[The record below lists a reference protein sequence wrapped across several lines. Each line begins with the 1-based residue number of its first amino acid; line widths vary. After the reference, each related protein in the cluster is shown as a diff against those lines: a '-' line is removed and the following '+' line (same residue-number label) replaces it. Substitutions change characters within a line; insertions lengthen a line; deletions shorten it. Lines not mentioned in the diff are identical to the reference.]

1 MTEGVPA
8 LVDHLFRH
16 RAGQMISSLA
26 RIFGVAHMDLAEDVV
41 QDAMLQAL
49 RVWPFH
55 GIPDDPTAWL
65 FRVARNRALDAVRRD
80 ASLHAK
86 QPAIAAWLRLETTPA
101 TLADASGPSAVPE
114 TDVGDGELGL
124 LFACCH
130 PAIPADAGIA
140 LALRTVAGFSTP
152 EIARAF
158 LVEES
163 AVAQRLVRAKRRLR
177 EANVSLDVPADPDD
191 LTARRDAVL
200 GAIYLMFNEGY
211 AAGEGDA
218 LIRRDLCGEA
228 LRLTLLMRGNPATHA
243 PAVDALIAL
252 FCFQMARL
260 PTRTTDGGDV
270 VLLIDQDR
278 SRWDRDLIG
287 AGFRHLDRAATGPTL
302 TSYHLQAQIAS
313 CHAIASSYG
322 DTNWRAILDAYDL
335 LVTVD
340 ASPVVLVNRAI
351 ATSMVHGP
359 AAGLAELERASE
371 YTGVPR
377 YVWYHAARAYLSAE
391 SGQPSSAREHY
402 TRALAL
408 TFSAPARRHLAGRLS
423 ALADD

>member
-1 MTEGVPA
+1 
-8 LVDHLFRH
+8 
-16 RAGQMISSLA
+16 MISSLA
-26 RIFGVAHMDLAEDVV
+26 RIFGVAHVELAEDVV

-86 QPAIAAWLRLETTPA
+86 EPAIARWLQDSTSLGAQTSASTCDVATTTA
-101 TLADASGPSAVPE
+101 M
-114 TDVGDGELGL
+114 TDVTDGELGL

-130 PAIPADAGIA
+130 PAIPIDAGIA
-140 LALRTVAGFSTP
+140 LALRTVAGFSTT

-158 LVEES
+158 LVEE
-163 AVAQRLVRAKRRLR
+163 ATVAQRLVRAKRRLR
-177 EANVSLDVPADPDD
+177 DANVSLDVPDD
-191 LTARRDAVL
+191 SGELAARRDTVL
-200 GAIYLMFNEGY
+200 AAIYLMFNEGY
-211 AAGEGDA
+211 SAGEGDA
-218 LIRRDLCGEA
+218 LVRHDLCGEA
-228 LRLTLLMRGNPATHA
+228 LRLALLTLANPATKA
-243 PAVDALIAL
+243 PAVDALVAL

-260 PTRTTDGGDV
+260 PTRTTEGGDV

-278 SRWDRDLIG
+278 SRWDRRFIST
-287 AGFRHLDRAATGPTL
+287 GFRHLDRAGTGATL

-313 CHAIASSYG
+313 CHAIATSYA

-335 LVTVD
+335 LVRVD

-359 AAGLAELERASE
+359 TAGLAELQHAAGHP
-371 YTGVPR
+371 GVVR
-377 YVWYHAARAYLSAE
+377 YVWYHAAHGFLCAE
-391 SGQPSSAREHY
+391 SGATSTARDHY

-408 TFSAPARRHLAGRLS
+408 TFSTPARRHLAGRLS
-423 ALADD
+423 ALADDR